1 MLTISSIQIEQYM
14 AIFMFASLRVFGL
27 FLTAPMFALRTIPM
41 QLRLFVALAFGIY
54 LLPLLGAEKIPYPGS
69 ITFFASAIE
78 LAIGAFIGF
87 SVRVAFMVIDIAAE
101 VLSFLAGFS
110 FASTNFLDPT
120 LASGLV
126 TQFMGLVVLALAFTL
141 NIHLVLI
148 DLVLSSFETVP
159 LGVWPQSWTSKGL
172 VDLFSASFRL
182 GLILSMPVLL
192 VYMMFNLIQAF
203 LGRTSPQMN
212 LFSVGF
218 AVSIPLAF
226 LVIFLIL
233 PDLQFILER
242 SLENPLQLIRQGLEM
257 PNGR

>member
-1 MLTISSIQIEQYM
+1 MLTISSLQIEQYM

-41 QLRLFVALAFGIY
+41 QFRLFIALAFGIY
-54 LLPLLGAEKIPYPGS
+54 LLPLLGTEKIPYPGS
-69 ITFFASAIE
+69 ITFFASVIE

>member
-1 MLTISSIQIEQYM
+1 MLTISSLQIEQYM

-41 QLRLFVALAFGIY
+41 QFRLFIALAFGIY
-54 LLPLLGAEKIPYPGS
+54 LLPLLGTEKIPYPGS

>member
-1 MLTISSIQIEQYM
+1 MLTITGLQIEQYM

-27 FLTAPMFALRTIPM
+27 FLTAPMFAMRTVPM
-41 QLRLFVALAFGIY
+41 QFRVFIALAFGIY
-54 LLPLLGAEKIPYPGS
+54 LMPILGTENIPYPGS

-87 SVRVAFMVIDIAAE
+87 VVRVAFMVIDIAAE

-110 FASTNFLDPT
+110 FASSNFRDPT
-120 LASGLV
+120 LDSGLV
-126 TQFMGLVVLALAFTL
+126 AQFLGLVVLALAFTL

-148 DLVLSSFETVP
+148 DLVLSSFKTIP
-159 LGVWPQSWTSKGL
+159 LGIWPQAWTSKGV
-172 VDLFSASFRL
+172 VDLFSASFQL

-192 VYMMFNLIQAF
+192 VYTMFNLTQAF

-212 LFSVGF
+212 LFSIGF

-233 PDLQFILER
+233 PDLQIILER
-242 SLENPLQLIRQGLEM
+242 SLENPLQLIRKGVEM
-257 PNGR
+257 PNEK

>member
-1 MLTISSIQIEQYM
+1 MLTITGLQIEQYM

-27 FLTAPMFALRTIPM
+27 FLTAPMFAMRTVPM
-41 QLRLFVALAFGIY
+41 QFRVFIALAFGIY
-54 LLPLLGAEKIPYPGS
+54 LLPLLGTENIPYPGS

-87 SVRVAFMVIDIAAE
+87 VVRVAFMVIDIAAE

-110 FASTNFLDPT
+110 FASSNFRDPT
-120 LASGLV
+120 LDSGLV
-126 TQFMGLVVLALAFTL
+126 AQFLGLVVLALAFTL

-148 DLVLSSFETVP
+148 DLVLSSFKTIP
-159 LGVWPQSWTSKGL
+159 LGIWPQAWTSKGV
-172 VDLFSASFRL
+172 VDLFSASFQL

-192 VYMMFNLIQAF
+192 VYTMFNLTQAF

-212 LFSVGF
+212 LFSIGF

-233 PDLQFILER
+233 PDLQIILER
-242 SLENPLQLIRQGLEM
+242 SLENPLQLIRKGVEM
-257 PNGR
+257 PNAK

>member
-1 MLTISSIQIEQYM
+1 MLTISGLQIEQYM

-27 FLTAPMFALRTIPM
+27 LLTAPMFALRTIPL
-41 QLRLFVALAFGIY
+41 QFRLFVALAFGIY
-54 LLPLLGAEKIPYPGS
+54 LLPLLGTEKIPYPGS

-87 SVRVAFMVIDIAAE
+87 AVRIAFMVVDIAAE

-110 FASTNFLDPT
+110 FASTNFFDPS

-126 TQFMGLVVLALAFTL
+126 SQFLGLVVLALAFTL

-148 DLVLSSFETVP
+148 DLVLSSFKTVP
-159 LGVWPQSWTSKGL
+159 LGVWPQPWTSKGL
-172 VDLFSASFRL
+172 IDLFSASFRL

-242 SLENPLQLIRQGLEM
+242 SLENPLQLIRQGLDM
-257 PNGR
+257 PNGK

>member
-1 MLTISSIQIEQYM
+1 MLTISGLQIEQYM

-27 FLTAPMFALRTIPM
+27 FLTAPMFAMRTVPM
-41 QLRLFVALAFGIY
+41 QFRVFIALAFGIY
-54 LLPLLGAEKIPYPGS
+54 LLPLLGTDKIPYPGT

-87 SVRVAFMVIDIAAE
+87 VVRVAFMVIDIAAE

-110 FASTNFLDPT
+110 FASSNFRDPT
-120 LASGLV
+120 LDSGLV
-126 TQFMGLVVLALAFTL
+126 AQFLGLVVLALAFTL

-148 DLVLSSFETVP
+148 DLILSSFKTIP
-159 LGVWPQSWTSKGL
+159 LGVWPESWTSKGL

-192 VYMMFNLIQAF
+192 VYTMFNLTQAF

-212 LFSVGF
+212 LFSIGF
-218 AVSIPLAF
+218 AVSIPLAY
-226 LVIFLIL
+226 LVIFMIL
-233 PDLQFILER
+233 PDLQIIVER
-242 SLENPLQLIRQGLEM
+242 SLEPPLQLIRQGMEM
-257 PNGR
+257 PNAK

>member
-1 MLTISSIQIEQYM
+1 MLTISSLQIEQYM
-14 AIFMFASLRVFGL
+14 AIFMFGSLRVFGL

-41 QLRLFVALAFGIY
+41 QLRLFIALAFGIY
-54 LLPLLGAEKIPYPGS
+54 LLPLLGIEKIPYTGN

-87 SVRVAFMVIDIAAE
+87 TVRIAFMVIDIAAE

-182 GLILSMPVLL
+182 GLLLSMPVLL

-226 LVIFLIL
+226 LVIFMIL

-257 PNGR
+257 SNGR

>member
-1 MLTISSIQIEQYM
+1 MLTITGLQIEQYM

-27 FLTAPMFALRTIPM
+27 FLTAPMFAMRTVPM
-41 QLRLFVALAFGIY
+41 QFRVFIALAFGIY
-54 LLPLLGAEKIPYPGS
+54 LLPLLGTENIPYPGS

-87 SVRVAFMVIDIAAE
+87 VVRVAFMVIDIAAE

-110 FASTNFLDPT
+110 FASSNFRDPT
-120 LASGLV
+120 LDSGLV
-126 TQFMGLVVLALAFTL
+126 AQFLGLVVLALAFTL

-148 DLVLSSFETVP
+148 DLVLSSFKTIP
-159 LGVWPQSWTSKGL
+159 LGIWPQAWTSKGV
-172 VDLFSASFRL
+172 VDLFSVSFQL
-182 GLILSMPVLL
+182 GLILSMPILL
-192 VYMMFNLIQAF
+192 VYTMFNLMQAF

-212 LFSVGF
+212 LFSIGF

-233 PDLQFILER
+233 PDLQIILER
-242 SLENPLQLIRQGLEM
+242 SLENPLQLIRKGVEM
-257 PNGR
+257 PNAK

>member
-1 MLTISSIQIEQYM
+1 MLTISSLQIEQYM

-41 QLRLFVALAFGIY
+41 QFRLFIALAFGIY
-54 LLPLLGAEKIPYPGS
+54 LLPLLGTEKIPYPGS

-257 PNGR
+257 PNGK

>member
-1 MLTISSIQIEQYM
+1 M

-27 FLTAPMFALRTIPM
+27 LLTAPMFALRTIPL
-41 QLRLFVALAFGIY
+41 QFRLFVALAFGIY
-54 LLPLLGAEKIPYPGS
+54 LLPLLGTEKIPYPGS

-87 SVRVAFMVIDIAAE
+87 VVRIAFMVVDIAAE

-110 FASTNFLDPT
+110 FASTNFFDPS
-120 LASGLV
+120 LSSGLV
-126 TQFMGLVVLALAFTL
+126 SQFLGLVVLALAFTL

-148 DLVLSSFETVP
+148 DLVLSSFKTVP

-172 VDLFSASFRL
+172 IDLFSASFRL

-242 SLENPLQLIRQGLEM
+242 SLENPLQLIRQGLEL
-257 PNGR
+257 PNGK

>member
-1 MLTISSIQIEQYM
+1 MLTITGLQIEQYM

-27 FLTAPMFALRTIPM
+27 FLTAPMFAMRTVPM
-41 QLRLFVALAFGIY
+41 QFRVFIALAFGIY
-54 LLPLLGAEKIPYPGS
+54 LMPILGTENIPYPGS

-87 SVRVAFMVIDIAAE
+87 VVRVAFMVIDIAAE

-110 FASTNFLDPT
+110 FASSNFRDPT
-120 LASGLV
+120 LDSGLV
-126 TQFMGLVVLALAFTL
+126 AQFLGLVVLALAFTL

-148 DLVLSSFETVP
+148 DLVLSSFKTIP
-159 LGVWPQSWTSKGL
+159 LGIWPQAWTSKGV
-172 VDLFSASFRL
+172 VDLFSASFQL

-192 VYMMFNLIQAF
+192 VYTMFNLMQAF

-212 LFSVGF
+212 LFSIGF

-233 PDLQFILER
+233 PDLQIILER
-242 SLENPLQLIRQGLEM
+242 SLENPLQLIRKGVEM
-257 PNGR
+257 PNEK

>member
-1 MLTISSIQIEQYM
+1 MLTITGLQIEQYM

-27 FLTAPMFALRTIPM
+27 FLTAPMFAMRTVPM
-41 QLRLFVALAFGIY
+41 QFRVFIALAFGIY
-54 LLPLLGAEKIPYPGS
+54 LMPILGTENIPYPGS

-87 SVRVAFMVIDIAAE
+87 VVRVAFMVIDIAAE

-110 FASTNFLDPT
+110 FASSNFRDPT
-120 LASGLV
+120 LDSGLV
-126 TQFMGLVVLALAFTL
+126 AQFLGLVVLALAFTL

-148 DLVLSSFETVP
+148 DLVLSSFKTIP
-159 LGVWPQSWTSKGL
+159 LGIWPQAWTSKGV
-172 VDLFSASFRL
+172 VDLFSASFQL

-192 VYMMFNLIQAF
+192 VYTMFNLTQAF

-212 LFSVGF
+212 LFSIGF

-233 PDLQFILER
+233 PDLQIILER
-242 SLENPLQLIRQGLEM
+242 SLENPLQLIRKGVEM
-257 PNGR
+257 PNAK

>member
-41 QLRLFVALAFGIY
+41 QFRLFIALAFGIY
-54 LLPLLGAEKIPYPGS
+54 LLPLLGTEKIPYPGS

-87 SVRVAFMVIDIAAE
+87 AVRIAFMVIDIAAE

-242 SLENPLQLIRQGLEM
+242 SLENPLQLIRQGLET
-257 PNGR
+257 PNER